1 MAGLPVSPVNAW
13 NYTSRHNPHDS
24 GPKRI
29 ALSISYRTFIDYLLP
44 VCPGASRT
52 TRSFSPRPLS
62 LPQVAR
68 LLWAAQGI
76 SSRDGDRTAPS
87 AGALY
92 PLELQLVVGNVEGLP
107 SGSYRYDAMNHTLE
121 AMVPEDLR
129 RTIAE
134 AALHQ
139 GWIAQAPAIVIVSAV
154 ESRTT
159 RKYGTRGVRY
169 VHMEVGHASQNLLL
183 QAVALGLSGSVVG
196 AFDDER
202 LKRLLQLLVEERPL
216 AILPVGYGRS
226 K

>member
-1 MAGLPVSPVNAW
+1 MDLARCHGFPACGGGLLGERKQIP
-13 NYTSRHNPHDS
+13 
-24 GPKRI
+24 
-29 ALSISYRTFIDYLLP
+29 
-44 VCPGASRT
+44 
-52 TRSFSPRPLS
+52 
-62 LPQVAR
+62 VAR
-68 LLWAAQGI
+68 ARRRERSNPEPGPAGETYDPVVLAAPPFSASGSPAVGAAQGI
-76 SSRDGDRTAPS
+76 SSRDGYRTAPS

-129 RTIAE
+129 RTVAE

-169 VHMEVGHASQNLLL
+169 LHMEVGHASQNLLL
-183 QAVALGLSGSVVG
+183 QAVALRLSGAVVG

-202 LKRLLQLLVEERPL
+202 LKRLLQLLGEERPL
-216 AILPVGYGRS
+216 AILPVGYRRS

>member
-1 MAGLPVSPVNAW
+1 
-13 NYTSRHNPHDS
+13 
-24 GPKRI
+24 
-29 ALSISYRTFIDYLLP
+29 
-44 VCPGASRT
+44 
-52 TRSFSPRPLS
+52 
-62 LPQVAR
+62 
-68 LLWAAQGI
+68 LWAAQGI
-76 SSRDGDRTAPS
+76 SSRDGYRTAPS

>member
-1 MAGLPVSPVNAW
+1 MANENKYRLPEPN
-13 NYTSRHNPHDS
+13 
-24 GPKRI
+24 
-29 ALSISYRTFIDYLLP
+29 
-44 VCPGASRT
+44 GASEATLSRVLRERRT

-62 LPQVAR
+62 MPQVAR
-68 LLWAAQGI
+68 VLWAAQGI
-76 SSRDGDRTAPS
+76 SSRDGYRTASS

-121 AMVPEDLR
+121 SMVPEDLR
-129 RTIAE
+129 RTVAE

-183 QAVALGLSGSVVG
+183 QAVALGLSGAVVG

-202 LKRLLQLLVEERPL
+202 LKRLLQLLGEERPL
-216 AILPVGYGRS
+216 AILPVPSVSISTLTGS
-226 K
+226 VTPMA

>member
-1 MAGLPVSPVNAW
+1 MGSLLAAEVCLANENKYRLPEPN
-13 NYTSRHNPHDS
+13 
-24 GPKRI
+24 
-29 ALSISYRTFIDYLLP
+29 
-44 VCPGASRT
+44 GASEATLSRVLRERRT

-76 SSRDGDRTAPS
+76 SSRDGYRTAPS

-183 QAVALGLSGSVVG
+183 QAVALGLSGAVVG

-202 LKRLLQLLVEERPL
+202 LKRLLRLLVEERPL